1 MLNTISG
8 SSVLPREVI
17 QWLDSLD
24 LSYSVRNPKMD
35 LTNGFT
41 IAEIL
46 TRKYPQQISI
56 LTFYNA
62 QAKDKKYN
70 NW

>member
-8 SSVLPREVI
+8 GSVLPRDVI

-35 LTNGFT
+35 LTNGFPV
-41 IAEIL
+41 A
-46 TRKYPQQISI
+46 
-56 LTFYNA
+56 
-62 QAKDKKYN
+62 
-70 NW
+70 